1 MDRGLKASFR
11 CSNHESTIEK
21 RMHQLNWCRSWS
33 FVYGFERFWFLCF
46 WFKSL
51 SNEFVYGF
59 VGLQRLIFVVN
70 LGIFTVFWKIL
81 GFLWFWT
88 KTLRILYGS
97 TSSGIRCC
105 SWVWR
110 GKFFWFS
117 PGFIRR
123 FDLNLQNSL
132 VWLCFSLIL
141 LEIRK

>member
-21 RMHQLNWCRSWS
+21 CMHQLNWCRSWS
-33 FVYGFERFWFLCF
+33 FVTVSNGFGSCVFD
-46 WFKSL
+46 
-51 SNEFVYGF
+51 SNLFQNAFVYGF

-70 LGIFTVFWKIL
+70 LGVFTVFWKFL

-88 KTLRILYGS
+88 KTLRVLYGS
-97 TSSGIRCC
+97 TSMGIRCC

-123 FDLNLQNSL
+123 FDLNLRNSL
-132 VWLCFSLIL
+132 VWFYFSLIL